1 MKRKTDDTSRTNPMI
16 TAQEAEAL
24 KGDLETLKDMAGAGD
39 VKDTG
44 YSATAQIDDI
54 CVDKDAINRKI
65 HMLNRQ
71 LEQHKNQR
79 VTDPRKRDQL
89 YARRKE
95 LEDKFREC
103 IESWQDLGVIRRD
116 SPDWAPAYKKAL
128 ERPRYEPYISEWKR
142 IGLMLEPDDQFINSL
157 DKFRK

>member
-1 MKRKTDDTSRTNPMI
+1 MI